1 MNDLLINKMNA
12 ATNETNILQ
21 TINEIITAIEN
32 NDRNFLRRNH
42 LDGGLRSI
50 FDDYKRFA
58 NSLFEGTDLEFIP
71 LYITTQLGIRHFNIN
86 RNHYQ
91 HYIAFIKNN
100 QQPFKQLHEIIRKT
114 YFNREQRDKNY
125 YVERVKEILL
135 AEASIERRRPLNSN
149 LLVKSIY
156 SRVYAFA
163 YLPNVN
169 EMYEFYL
176 RNLPGNTIRTQARPI
191 QRPTQDDNAIERL
204 HRLPWK
210 SKHKVNNFAKRNNWN
225 DNELELAR
233 GQHLSDYFNM
243 KNNLRYQLK
252 AVAPRY
258 TLIID
263 LFFPGR
269 FVYLL
274 AINVNTRKAFAIPS
288 PLITLRS
295 DNRYMVPQVGHKEV
309 NNVIKMFQRLQ
320 QLTPI
325 KMIVCDKEPAF
336 LSREFKQLCLQS
348 GITIHT
354 YIKNDFKQIT
364 TTNDD
369 KRGVHGLLSIM
380 DRLCRTIR
388 NMAYNVGVINQEIDP
403 RMMSLIVN
411 EYNNSPHTTFYKIF
425 KKDITPNDMD
435 NNPQLENKLCYQLT
449 KQNFVIRNSKGY
461 NISCPVRILNEA
473 SLFDKLKHKL
483 LPGIFQIVGKDNNL
497 FICKQGDT
505 IIRVPRYM
513 IRPA

>member
-12 ATNETNILQ
+12 TTNETNILR
-21 TINEIITAIEN
+21 TINEIISGIEN

-71 LYITTQLGIRHFNIN
+71 LYITTHLGIRHFNIN

-91 HYIAFIKNN
+91 HYIDFIKNN
-100 QQPFKQLHEIIRKT
+100 QQIYKQLHEIIRKT

-191 QRPTQDDNAIERL
+191 QRPTQEDNTIERL

-225 DNELELAR
+225 DYEKEFAR

-288 PLITLRS
+288 PLITL
-295 DNRYMVPQVGHKEV
+295 
-309 NNVIKMFQRLQ
+309 
-320 QLTPI
+320 
-325 KMIVCDKEPAF
+325 
-336 LSREFKQLCLQS
+336 
-348 GITIHT
+348 HT

-505 IIRVPRYM
+505 VIRVPRYM